1 VARPP
6 GTVLSVRAILVVD
19 DDSVDREAATRC
31 LEPLQDL
38 AVSYAADGSEAV
50 EAIARKPPDLIL
62 TDLRMPRMDG
72 LELVEWIRSEHP
84 LVPVVL
90 MTAKGSEQ
98 IAVKALKAGAASYVA
113 KTDMKHTL
121 ADTITQVLEVQE
133 ARRGKAEAVRYLSSS
148 DTRFDLDNDPDLIA
162 GVVGYLQDNLERLGY
177 DETLKTHIGI
187 SLMEA
192 IGNAM
197 IHGNLE
203 VDSALRRAG
212 REHYQRMIDIRRA
225 EEPYS
230 LRRVRCIAR
239 ETPRQVEYVVEDEG
253 PGFDPGMLPDPT
265 TPENLLE
272 VTGRGIM
279 LMSTFMDKI
288 EFNETGNRITL
299 AKANTAACSGE
310 PTH

>member
-1 VARPP
+1 M
-6 GTVLSVRAILVVD
+6 RAILIVD
-19 DDSVDREAATRC
+19 DDSVDREAATRY
-31 LEPLQDL
+31 LEPLEDL
-38 AVSYAADGSEAV
+38 AVQYAADGSEAL
-50 EAIARKPPDLIL
+50 ETIARQPPDLIL

-72 LELVEWIRSEHP
+72 LELVEWIRAEHP

-90 MTAKGSEQ
+90 MTSKGSEQ

-113 KTDMKHTL
+113 KTDMKYTL

-133 ARRGKAEAVRYLSSS
+133 ARRGKAEAVRHLLSS
-148 DTRFDLDNDPDLIA
+148 DTRFDLDNDPELIP

-192 IGNAM
+192 ISNAI

-230 LRRVRCIAR
+230 KRRVRCIAH
-239 ETPRQVEYVVEDEG
+239 ETPHRVEYVVEDEG
-253 PGFDPGMLPDPT
+253 PGFDPGTLPDPT

-272 VTGRGIM
+272 VSGRGIM
-279 LMSTFMDKI
+279 LMCTFMDKV
-288 EFNETGNRITL
+288 EYSENGNRVTMS
-299 AKANTAACSGE
+299 KANTRPAE
-310 PTH
+310 PMN